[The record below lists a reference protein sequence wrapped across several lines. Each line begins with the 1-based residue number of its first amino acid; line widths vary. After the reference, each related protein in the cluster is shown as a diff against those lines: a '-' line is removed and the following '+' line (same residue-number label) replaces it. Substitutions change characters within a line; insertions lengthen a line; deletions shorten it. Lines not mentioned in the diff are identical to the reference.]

1 MRTGVATL
9 SLSGRLVDKL
19 HAAAAAGFDGVEVF
33 DNDLIG
39 CPLSPAEVARTAA
52 DLGLTIDLFQPV
64 RDAAGVAPDQWPATR
79 RRVVAKLDVALE
91 LGAPVV
97 LLCSHVGAGSVDD
110 PDLTAAQLAE
120 LGGEAAARGLV
131 LAYEALAWG
140 RHVNRLTQAWD
151 VVRRAGH
158 PAVTLAVDTFHVLA
172 RGDDGHALAGVPGER
187 IGFLQVA
194 DAPLKRMDVLEW
206 SRHFRCFPG
215 QGMLDVTGVVAA
227 TLEAGYRG
235 PVSLEVFSDVVR
247 ESDQAVTARDA
258 YRSLVFLSDEL
269 ARRLTGPAAELVS
282 VAPPAPE
289 RVDLAFLEVA
299 DPDRSPSLEA
309 LLHGLGF
316 REVGR
321 HRSKPVRWWRQGGAH
336 VVVNQTPGAGARDHA
351 VGLATPRVD
360 TVAARARALLWPEVD
375 RTRGAGEALLPGIT
389 APGRTHLFLSADP
402 GAPDHW
408 QDDFVL
414 EDPTDGGAG
423 CSRWTGLDHV
433 GLAVPPRRL
442 DEEIGFLRTVLGLE
456 AAPVEEFWEP
466 QGRLRSRALESS
478 GGHARMV
485 VNVADGPGGQDGPA
499 AARAGVT
506 QVAFGCTDLLAEVRA
521 LRQRGMRLMTVPDN
535 YYVDLAARTDLSPER
550 IAELREHQVLHD
562 RDGQGGELLHV
573 YTDVL
578 GAGFYVELL
587 ERRGGYDGYGSTN
600 TQVRL
605 AVQGSGE

>member
-39 CPLSPAEVARTAA
+39 CPLSPGEVARLAA

-79 RRVVAKLDVALE
+79 RRVVAKLDVAVG

-120 LGGEAAARGLV
+120 LGDEAAARGLL

-172 RGDDGHALAGVPGER
+172 RGDDGDALAGVPGDR

-227 TLEAGYRG
+227 TLGAGYRG

-258 YRSLVFLSDEL
+258 YRSLVFLADEL
-269 ARRLTGPAAELVS
+269 ARRLTGPAAELVRA
-282 VAPPAPE
+282 APPAPE
-289 RVDLAFLEVA
+289 SVDLAFLEVV
-299 DPDRSPSLEA
+299 DPDRSPSLDV
-309 LLHGLGF
+309 LLRGLGF

-336 VVVNQTPGAGARDHA
+336 VVVNQTPGADARDHA

-389 APGRTHLFLSADP
+389 APGQTHLFLSADP
-402 GAPDHW
+402 GVPDHW

-414 EDPTDGGAG
+414 EDRGGVEG
-423 CSRWTGLDHV
+423 DEVSRWTGLDHV
-433 GLAVPPRRL
+433 GLAVPPQRL
-442 DEEIGFLRTVLGLE
+442 DEEIGFLRTVLGLA

-478 GGHARMV
+478 GGGARIV
-485 VNVADGPGGQDGPA
+485 VNVADGPGGPA
-499 AARAGVT
+499 GVHAGVT

-521 LRQRGMRLMTVPDN
+521 LRHRGVRLMAVPDN
-535 YYVDLAARTDLSPER
+535 YYVDLAARTDLAPER

-562 RDGQGGELLHV
+562 QDGAGGELLHV

-587 ERRGGYDGYGSTN
+587 ERRAGYDGYGSTN

-605 AVQGSGE
+605 AVQGFAE

>member
-39 CPLSPAEVARTAA
+39 CPLSPTEVARLAA

-64 RDAAGVAPDQWPATR
+64 RDAAGVAPEAWPATR
-79 RRVVAKLDVALE
+79 RRVVAKLDVARE

-97 LLCSHVGAGSVDD
+97 LLCSHVGGGSVDD
-110 PDLTAAQLAE
+110 PDLTASQLAE
-120 LGGEAAARGLV
+120 LGDEAARRGLV

-140 RHVNRLTQAWD
+140 RHVNRLAHAWD
-151 VVRRAGH
+151 VVRRADH
-158 PAVTLAVDTFHVLA
+158 RSVTLAVDTFHVLA
-172 RGDDGHALAGVPGER
+172 RGDDATALDGVPGER

-194 DAPLKRMDVLEW
+194 DAPLKQMDVLEW

-258 YRSLVFLSDEL
+258 YRSLVFLADEL
-269 ARRLTGPAAELVS
+269 AARLTGPAAALVEP
-282 VAPPAPE
+282 APPAPE
-289 RVDLAFLEVA
+289 RVGLAFLEVA
-299 DPDRSPSLEA
+299 DPTRDPALEA
-309 LLHGLGF
+309 LLRGLGF
-316 REVGR
+316 ARVGR
-321 HRSKPVRWWRQGGAH
+321 HRSKPVQWWRQGEAH
-336 VVVNQTPGAGARDHA
+336 VVLNQTPGTDPRAHA

-360 TVAARARALLWPEVD
+360 TVAARAEALLWPEVD

-389 APGRTHLFLSADP
+389 TPGETHLFLSADP

-414 EDPTDGGAG
+414 DDEPAPTG
-423 CSRWTGLDHV
+423 RWTGLDHV

-466 QGRLRSRALESS
+466 QGRLRSRALEPRH
-478 GGHARMV
+478 GGARIV
-485 VNVADGPGGQDGPA
+485 VNVAEGAGCGADGPGT
-499 AARAGVT
+499 GVT
-506 QVAFGCTDLLAEVRA
+506 QVAFACTDLLAEVRS
-521 LRQRGMRLMTVPDN
+521 LRERGVRLMQVPDN
-535 YYVDLAARTDLSPER
+535 YYVDLAARTDLDPDR
-550 IAELREHQVLHD
+550 IAELREHQVLLD
-562 RDGQGGELLHV
+562 RAGPGERGRGELLHV

-578 GAGFYVELL
+578 APGFYVELL
-587 ERRGGYDGYGSTN
+587 ERRDGYAGYGSVN
-600 TQVRL
+600 TQLRL
-605 AVQGSGE
+605 AVQRR